1 VTDDTPTGGRAPYR
15 PPVGFPEGQERRWRG
30 LLASIAIHGGIIL
43 LLLIP
48 AVAALIVTD
57 PRTAGFLGLPGGGGG
72 GSSTEHLR
80 FIEAGPPVTAPP
92 VKPKAPQPVPPPVPP
107 PRVAPAQV
115 PPPTPPPTPAAP
127 APSADTSHTAAPA
140 SGTGGPG
147 AGPGTGGGTGAGTGT
162 GTGNGKGPGTG
173 GDGASKIKATTK
185 FSTYA
190 AVDPPKRPRPFH
202 LVAVFEVAPSGASR
216 LLSVT
221 KADDGDF
228 NKKMR
233 ERLLETE
240 FHPATLANGTAVMD
254 TVALY
259 ADY

>member
-1 VTDDTPTGGRAPYR
+1 VTDDSPTGGRGAYR
-15 PPVGFPEGQERRWRG
+15 PPVGFPEGKDRRWRG
-30 LLASIAIHGGIIL
+30 LVVSIAIHTGIIL

-48 AVAALIVTD
+48 AVAALIITD
-57 PRTAGFLGLPGGGGG
+57 PRTAGMLGLPGGGGG
-72 GSSTEHLR
+72 SGPEHLH
-80 FIEAGPPVTAPP
+80 FIENAPPAAAP

-115 PPPTPPPTPAAP
+115 PPPTPPPTPAA
-127 APSADTSHTAAPA
+127 APPNADTSSHGAPA

-162 GTGNGKGPGTG
+162 GIGNGKGPGTG
-173 GDGASKIKATTK
+173 GEGAAKIKATAKLVTAY
-185 FSTYA
+185 S
-190 AVDPPKRPRPFH
+190 VDPPKRPRPFH
-202 LVAVFEVAPSGASR
+202 LVAVFEVAPNGASR
-216 LLSVT
+216 LLSVN

-233 ERLLETE
+233 DHLLETE
-240 FHPATLANGTAVMD
+240 FRPATLANGTPVTD
-254 TVALY
+254 TVVVT